1 MVSKCYARPDYC
13 QEHWCEIDPACP
25 TPNLMAPGKRWAAC
39 MAPVHVFRE
48 EGQAFWFSIATPGSY
63 GILHTTVL
71 MLRNIIDFSA
81 DCQAAI
87 EAPRFRLYEDT
98 RMQIETRIPPAVL
111 SELAHRGH
119 QLEPVKRWC
128 LYGTEALRGAVK
140 IRVLATP
147 GMRIE
152 ARHRG
157 CERWGWQ
164 VQVLREFGQRLAL
177 RDPR

>member
-1 MVSKCYARPDYC
+1 MHECA
-13 QEHWCEIDPACP
+13 H
-25 TPNLMAPGKRWAAC
+25 
-39 MAPVHVFRE
+39 
-48 EGQAFWFSIATPGSY
+48 
-63 GILHTTVL
+63 
-71 MLRNIIDFSA
+71 
-81 DCQAAI
+81 
-87 EAPRFRLYEDT
+87 
-98 RMQIETRIPPAVL
+98 
-111 SELAHRGH
+111 ELAPSLIPHTEIQAGGHDLPAGIQSPEGLAGFMVPDLGLGRGYQADRARGDRWGH

-164 VQVLREFGQRLAL
+164 VQVLREFGHSLAL
-177 RDPR
+177 CAPRSPAGRTCRRRGTLA